1 MPDTLKEEQAVLRL
15 DNVSKNFGGV
25 VAASDICIQLFRGEV
40 FGLIGPCLLYTSR
53 LRGLPPL

>member
-25 VAASDICIQLFRGEV
+25 VAAYAFSFSEGRYLA
-40 FGLIGPCLLYTSR
+40 
-53 LRGLPPL
+53 

>member
-25 VAASDICIQLFRGEV
+25 VAA
-40 FGLIGPCLLYTSR
+40 LIYAFSFSEGGYLA
-53 LRGLPPL
+53 

>member
-25 VAASDICIQLFRGEV
+25 VAASDICIQLFRG
-40 FGLIGPCLLYTSR
+40 GIWPDWTK
-53 LRGLPPL
+53 RGRQDHSS

>member
-25 VAASDICIQLFRGEV
+25 VAASDICIQLFRG
-40 FGLIGPCLLYTSR
+40 GGGYLA
-53 LRGLPPL
+53 